1 MKVAIHTALGGF
13 RLTDEGEQY
22 VYARAPQ
29 LFYEG
34 TGDYLFARDESS
46 YEFRTNPAV
55 IEAVELGYHTGDV
68 VVIEVPD
75 GIRVGVFDYDGVESV
90 YEVGHAWGPRGELR

>member
-1 MKVAIHTALGGF
+1 MKVAINDAFGGF
-13 RLTDEGEQY
+13 RLTDEGEEY

-29 LFYEG
+29 LFYGG
-34 TGDYLFARDESS
+34 TGDYLFAHDESS
-46 YEFRTNPAV
+46 HEFRTNPAV

-75 GIRVGVFDYDGVESV
+75 GIRIGIFDYDGAESV
-90 YEVGHAWGPRGELR
+90 YEVGHAWGPQGELR

>member
-1 MKVAIHTALGGF
+1 MKVAINADFGGF
-13 RLTDEGEQY
+13 RLTDEGDEY

-29 LFYEG
+29 LFYG
-34 TGDYLFARDESS
+34 TPDDYLFARDMSS
-46 YEFRTNPAV
+46 HEFRTNPAV

-75 GIRVGVFDYDGVESV
+75 GIRIGIFDYDGAESV
-90 YEVGHAWGPRGELR
+90 YEVGHAWGPQGELR

>member
-1 MKVAIHTALGGF
+1 MKVAINADSGVFG
-13 RLTDEGEQY
+13 LTDEGNEY

-34 TGDYLFARDESS
+34 TGDYLFARDGDSH
-46 YEFRTNPAV
+46 EFRTNPAV

-68 VVIEVPD
+68 VVVEVPD
-75 GIRVGVFDYDGVESV
+75 GIRIGIFNYDGAESV
-90 YEVGHAWGPRGELR
+90 YEVGHVWGAAR